1 MQGDK
6 PWLVAQQGAW
16 TACDIV
22 QLQALW
28 FTGDKKEAGGGD
40 REERKKQEKVKK
52 ENCQAPPPQTNK
64 QKTKKTQKTKNKKTL
79 LHLQLAWPDSQI
91 ENLGQNTGDLPP
103 RTIADYSILHFKKE
117 RGGGVLLG
125 SANEDWAA
133 VQHNRPPSLSNGDFV
148 LCAEMQPDKTSSLQF
163 ASPWSTRAPGGSHLG
178 LTAHKL
184 YHRYSCG

>member
-52 ENCQAPPPQTNK
+52 ENCQAPPPNK
-64 QKTKKTQKTKNKKTL
+64 QTKNQKTQKTKNKKTL

-117 RGGGVLLG
+117 RGGGPSRKCKWGLSCSTAQQATISEQWGLCSLCG
-125 SANEDWAA
+125 DAA
-133 VQHNRPPSLSNGDFV
+133 WQ
-148 LCAEMQPDKTSSLQF
+148 DKFT
-163 ASPWSTRAPGGSHLG
+163 AVRITVEHEGPGGSHLG